1 MKKTKIIA
9 TLGPSSNNKEVIMD
23 MIKNGVDVF
32 RINLSH
38 SSRELTEKLV
48 KIIKKIDKEL
58 NTNTGILIDTKGP
71 EIRVNGIANGYVN
84 LYKENTIILTTSDFL
99 EEENMFHITYKN
111 ICKEVSVGNRLLID
125 DGLVELLV
133 MEVTDCNL
141 TCKVLNN
148 CKLFNNKSVNIPNVD
163 LNMEFLSKED
173 EEDIAFASS
182 LSADFVALSFVRS
195 SNDVLDVND
204 LLIGLRDEHMQII
217 SKIECKSALDDIDN
231 IIKVSDGVMV
241 ARGDLGVELELERVP
256 IIQKKIVKE
265 TYLKSKISIVATEM
279 LSSMEHKNRPTRAE
293 VSDVS
298 NAVLDGVD
306 ALMLSGETAIGENPV
321 NTVITMKNIIEA
333 TEQSIDYEQ
342 LLNVHCN
349 TRKDDLTSSI
359 SYSVVETA
367 NILKAKAIVASTL
380 SGFTAKKVSAF
391 RPSCIIIAPTP
402 NKKVATSL
410 SLNWGVIPV
419 LVSLFKSTDQIVD
432 EALKISK
439 KMLELEKE
447 DKVIITGGFPFKNNK
462 NTNFMKVE
470 EII

>member
-148 CKLFNNKSVNIPNVD
+148 CKLFNNKSVNIPDVD

-241 ARGDLGVELELERVP
+241 ARGDLGVELELETVP
-256 IIQKKIVKE
+256 MIQKKIVKE

-419 LVSLFKSTDQIVD
+419 LVSVFKSTDQIVD

-447 DKVIITGGFPFKNNK
+447 DKIIITGGFPFKNNK

>member
-148 CKLFNNKSVNIPNVD
+148 CKLFNNKSVNIPDVD

-419 LVSLFKSTDQIVD
+419 LVSVFKSTDQIVD

-439 KMLELEKE
+439 EIIELEKE
-447 DKVIITGGFPFKNNK
+447 DKIIITGGFPFKNNK

>member
-141 TCKVLNN
+141 ICKVLNN
-148 CKLFNNKSVNIPNVD
+148 CKLFNNKSVNIPDVD

-217 SKIECKSALDDIDN
+217 SKIECKSAIDDIDN

-241 ARGDLGVELELERVP
+241 ARGDLGVELELETVP
-256 IIQKKIVKE
+256 MIQKKIVKE

-419 LVSLFKSTDQIVD
+419 LVSVFKSTDQIVD

-439 KMLELEKE
+439 EIIELEKE
-447 DKVIITGGFPFKNNK
+447 DKIIITGGFPFKNNK

>member
-1 MKKTKIIA
+1 
-9 TLGPSSNNKEVIMD
+9 
-23 MIKNGVDVF
+23 
-32 RINLSH
+32 
-38 SSRELTEKLV
+38 
-48 KIIKKIDKEL
+48 
-58 NTNTGILIDTKGP
+58 
-71 EIRVNGIANGYVN
+71 
-84 LYKENTIILTTSDFL
+84 
-99 EEENMFHITYKN
+99 
-111 ICKEVSVGNRLLID
+111 
-125 DGLVELLV
+125 
-133 MEVTDCNL
+133 
-141 TCKVLNN
+141 
-148 CKLFNNKSVNIPNVD
+148 
-163 LNMEFLSKED
+163 
-173 EEDIAFASS
+173 
-182 LSADFVALSFVRS
+182 
-195 SNDVLDVND
+195 
-204 LLIGLRDEHMQII
+204 
-217 SKIECKSALDDIDN
+217 
-231 IIKVSDGVMV
+231 
-241 ARGDLGVELELERVP
+241 
-256 IIQKKIVKE
+256 
-265 TYLKSKISIVATEM
+265 M

-419 LVSLFKSTDQIVD
+419 LVSVFKSTDQIVD

-439 KMLELEKE
+439 EIIELEKE
-447 DKVIITGGFPFKNNK
+447 DKIIITGGFPFKNNK

>member
-9 TLGPSSNNKEVIMD
+9 TLGPSSSNKEVIMD
-23 MIKNGVDVF
+23 MIKSGVDVF

-38 SSRELTEKLV
+38 SSKELAESLV
-48 KIIKKIDKEL
+48 KIIRKIDKEL

-84 LYKENTIILTTSDFL
+84 LYKGNTVILTTSDNL
-99 EEENMFHITYKN
+99 ENENTFHITYKN
-111 ICKEVSVGNRLLID
+111 ICEELNPGNRILID

-133 MEVTDCNL
+133 IEVNDCNL
-141 TCKVLNN
+141 KCEVLNN
-148 CKLFNNKSVNIPNVD
+148 CKLYNNKSVNIPNVD
-163 LNMEFLSKED
+163 LNMEFLS
-173 EEDIAFASS
+173 EEDVEDISFASK
-182 LSADFVALSFVRS
+182 LSADFIALSFIRS

-217 SKIECKSALDDIDN
+217 AKIECKSALDDIDN
-231 IIKVSDGVMV
+231 IVRVSDGVMV
-241 ARGDLGVELELERVP
+241 ARGDLGVELDLETVP
-256 IIQKKIVKE
+256 VIQKKIVKE

-279 LSSMEHKNRPTRAE
+279 LSSMEHKSRPTRAE
-293 VSDVS
+293 VSDVA

-321 NTVITMKNIIEA
+321 NTVITMKNIIES

-342 LLNVHCN
+342 LLNIHCN

-380 SGFTAKKVSAF
+380 SGFTARKVSAF
-391 RPSCIIIAPTP
+391 RPSCIIIATTP
-402 NKKVATSL
+402 NKRVATSL

-419 LVSLFKSTDQIVD
+419 LVNVFKSTDEIID
-432 EALKISK
+432 EGLEICK
-439 KMLELEKE
+439 KMLELKKE
-447 DKVIITGGFPFKNNK
+447 DKIIITGGFPFKKTK
-462 NTNFMKVE
+462 NTNFMKIE
-470 EII
+470 EI

>member
-148 CKLFNNKSVNIPNVD
+148 CKLFNNKSVNIPDVD

-241 ARGDLGVELELERVP
+241 ARGDLGVELELETVP
-256 IIQKKIVKE
+256 MIQKKIVKE

-419 LVSLFKSTDQIVD
+419 LVSVFKSTDQIVD

-439 KMLELEKE
+439 EIIELEKE
-447 DKVIITGGFPFKNNK
+447 DKIIITGGFPFKNNK

>member
-84 LYKENTIILTTSDFL
+84 LYKENTIILTTSDCL

-141 TCKVLNN
+141 ICKVLNN

-419 LVSLFKSTDQIVD
+419 LVSVFKSTDQIVD